1 MNITEVQNKLEFDK
15 ICDKLK
21 KYCVSQYGIDKLDQ
35 IELYTSAILL
45 KIEFNKLTSL
55 KKFLEAGK
63 DIDLEGLRDIREDIE
78 RLRIPGNFIQTEKY
92 NWIKSFLRISR
103 IVKSQ
108 IRDFSDEDENDNIKK
123 LADGLYSDK
132 VLEHSIESTID
143 ENGEVRDSASKNLKR
158 IREDLIDKREILRK
172 LLGKLLKRVSEDE
185 YTQDDL
191 ITLRDGRSVIPVKVE
206 NKRKVPGIIHSSS
219 ATGYTVFI
227 EPAETIDL
235 NNEITELT
243 FEEKREVERIL
254 RSLSESI
261 ARYYNELKVN
271 IEILGE
277 IDFIRA
283 KALFAIEYVCVE
295 PELDNDKYS
304 LKNCYHPILIQKL
317 EKNNVTPF
325 NLELRDD
332 TNTIVI
338 TGPNAGGKTVALKT
352 VGLLQLMY
360 QYGLMVTVEEG
371 SCFRMFSRFYVVI
384 GDEQSIENSLSSFS
398 SHLRE
403 LKDVIENSD
412 SNSLVLIDEIC
423 SGTDPKFGS
432 ALAASILKY
441 LSDKNC
447 FTIVT
452 THIGDLKVF
461 AHNNERFINASLEFN
476 FEKLS
481 PSFNFKIGIP
491 GQSYTFEL
499 AEKFKIPLEI
509 LEFASSMVIEDQYKI
524 EDMLSELNTSRIEYE
539 KLIHDNQLKKKV
551 IDEMTKEYNSKLS
564 AIKQK
569 EKEILN
575 NAREEASNILNK
587 GRGLIEKAVKEIKEK
602 EKDITE
608 IKKEFTEKSRVLL
621 PEKITTEDISTVQ
634 LRVGDVVMIKNTT
647 TKGEITEIVKN
658 LAVINA
664 NGLTLKSPL
673 SKLELINVGAMN
685 KHSDYKLILKEAFET
700 NLDIRGKYSNEITD
714 LLEKFIYE
722 GHINS
727 VEKLTIV
734 HGKGTGNLR
743 KAVHN
748 VLKSNKFVSNF
759 RLGHWNEGDSGVTI
773 VEIKK

>member
-1 MNITEVQNKLEFDK
+1 MDIKEVQRKLEFDK
-15 ICDKLK
+15 ICDNLK
-21 KYCVSQYGIDKLDQ
+21 RYCVSQYGKDKIDR
-35 IELYTSAILL
+35 IELYTSAMLL

-55 KKFLEAGK
+55 KKYIDAGNELN
-63 DIDLEGLRDIREDIE
+63 LEGLRDVREEIE

-108 IRDFSDEDENDNIKK
+108 IKYFPEEEENDNIKK
-123 LADGLYSDK
+123 LAEGLYADK

-143 ENGEVRDSASKNLKR
+143 DNGEVRDSASRNLKR
-158 IREDLIDKREILRK
+158 IREELIGKRENLRK
-172 LLGKLLKRVSEDE
+172 LLSKLLKRVSEEE

-254 RSLSESI
+254 RNLSESI

-271 IEILGE
+271 SEILGE
-277 IDFIRA
+277 LDFIRA
-283 KALFAIEYVCVE
+283 KALYAIEFDCVE
-295 PELDNDKYS
+295 PELKQGKY
-304 LKNCYHPILIQKL
+304 LIKNCYHPILIQKL
-317 EKNNVTPF
+317 GKNNVIPL
-325 NLELRDD
+325 NLEIIDD
-332 TNTIVI
+332 ANTIVI

-352 VGLLQLMY
+352 VGLLQMMY
-360 QYGLMVTVEEG
+360 QAGIMVTVEEG
-371 SCFRMFSRFYVVI
+371 SCFRIFSRYFVVI

-398 SHLRE
+398 SHLKE
-403 LKDVIENSD
+403 LKDVIDNSD
-412 SNSLVLIDEIC
+412 LKSLVLIDEIC

-432 ALAASILKY
+432 ALSASILKF

-452 THIGDLKVF
+452 THIGDLKIF
-461 AHNNERFINASLEFN
+461 AHNNEKFINASLEYN

-499 AEKFKIPLEI
+499 AEKFKIPYQI
-509 LEFASSMVIEDQYKI
+509 IEFASTMVVDDQFKI
-524 EDMLSELNTSRIEYE
+524 EDMLSELNNSRIEYE
-539 KLIHDNQLKKKV
+539 GLLKETQIKKKDV
-551 IDEMTKEYNSKLS
+551 DEMANEYNSKLS
-564 AIKQK
+564 SIKQK
-569 EKEILN
+569 EKEIIN
-575 NAREEASNILNK
+575 NAREEAANILEV
-587 GRGLIEKAVKEIKEK
+587 GRGFIEKAVKEIKEK
-602 EKDITE
+602 EKSISE
-608 IKKEFTEKSRVLL
+608 VKKEFAEKTKNLL
-621 PEKITTEDISTVQ
+621 PGKIIQEKVTVKLRIGDIVK
-634 LRVGDVVMIKNTT
+634 IKNTS
-647 TKGEITEIVKN
+647 TKGEITEIIKE
-658 LAVINA
+658 LAVINT

-673 SKLELINVGAMN
+673 SKLELINIGDSN
-685 KHSDYKLILKEAFET
+685 KQSDYKIILQEAFET
-700 NLDIRGKYSNEITD
+700 KLDIRGKYVNEIAD

-727 VEKLTIV
+727 VTELTV
-734 HGKGTGNLR
+734 LHGKGTGSLR
-743 KAVHN
+743 KAVHEI
-748 VLKSNKFVSNF
+748 LRSNKFVSNF
-759 RLGHWNEGDSGVTI
+759 RLGNWSEGDSGVTI
-773 VEIKK
+773 IEIKK

>member
-1 MNITEVQNKLEFDK
+1 MNIIEVQRKLEFDK
-15 ICDKLK
+15 VCDKLK
-21 KYCVSQYGIDKLDQ
+21 MYCISQYGKEKIDR
-35 IELYTSAILL
+35 IELYTSAVLL
-45 KIEFNKLTSL
+45 KIEFTKLTSL
-55 KKFLEAGK
+55 KKYIEAGN
-63 DIDLEGLRDIREDIE
+63 DLDLEGLRDVREDVE

-108 IRDFSDEDENDNIKK
+108 VKYFPDEEENDNIKK
-123 LADGLYSDK
+123 LADGLYADK
-132 VLEHSIESTID
+132 VLEHSIESTVD
-143 ENGEVRDSASKNLKR
+143 NNGEVRDSASRNLKR
-158 IREDLIDKREILRK
+158 IREELIEKRENLRK
-172 LLGKLLKRVSEDE
+172 LLSKLLKRVSEEE

-254 RSLSESI
+254 RNLSESI

-271 IEILGE
+271 SEILGE
-277 IDFIRA
+277 LDFIRA
-283 KALFAIEYVCVE
+283 KALYAIEFNCVE
-295 PELDNDKYS
+295 PGFKKDKYL

-317 EKNNVTPF
+317 GKNNVTPL
-325 NLELRDD
+325 NLELIDE

-352 VGLLQLMY
+352 VGLLQMMY
-360 QYGLMVTVEEG
+360 QAGLMVTVEEG
-371 SCFRMFSRFYVVI
+371 SCFRIFSRYFVVI

-398 SHLRE
+398 SHLKE

-412 SNSLVLIDEIC
+412 FNSLVLIDEIC

-432 ALAASILKY
+432 ALSASILNY

-452 THIGDLKVF
+452 THIGDLKIF
-461 AHNNERFINASLEFN
+461 AHNTDKFINASLEFS

-499 AEKFKIPLEI
+499 AEKFKIPAEI
-509 LEFASSMVIEDQYKI
+509 IEFASSMVVDDQYKI
-524 EDMLSELNTSRIEYE
+524 EDMLSELNNSRIEYE
-539 KLIHDNQLKKKV
+539 GLLKENQIKKKD
-551 IDEMTKEYNSKLS
+551 IDEMANEYNSKLS
-564 AIKQK
+564 RIKLK
-569 EKEILN
+569 EKEIIN
-575 NAREEASNILNK
+575 NAREEAANILED
-587 GRGLIEKAVKEIKEK
+587 GRGIIEKAVKEIKEK
-602 EKDITE
+602 EKTVSE
-608 IKKEFTEKSRVLL
+608 IKKEYTEKSKKLL
-621 PEKITTEDISTVQ
+621 PGKGVQETVSVQ
-634 LRVGDVVMIKNTT
+634 LRVGDVVKIKNTS
-647 TKGEITEIVKN
+647 TKGEITEILKE
-658 LAVINA
+658 LAVINT

-673 SKLELINVGAMN
+673 NKLELISIGDLNRQ
-685 KHSDYKLILKEAFET
+685 SDYKIILHEAFET
-700 NLDIRGKYSNEITD
+700 NLDIRGKYVNEIAD

-727 VEKLTIV
+727 VEELSIV
-734 HGKGTGNLR
+734 HGKGTGSLR
-743 KAVHN
+743 KAVHEI
-748 VLKSNKFVSNF
+748 LKSNKFVSSF

>member
-1 MNITEVQNKLEFDK
+1 MNITEVQKKLEFDK

-21 KYCVSQYGIDKLDQ
+21 KYCVSQYGMDKIDR

-55 KKFLEAGK
+55 KKFIEAGN
-63 DIDLEGLRDIREDIE
+63 DLELDGLRDVREDIE

-103 IVKSQ
+103 IIKSQ
-108 IRDFSDEDENDNIKK
+108 IKNISEKDENDNIKK

-132 VLEHSIESTID
+132 VLEHSIESTIN
-143 ENGEVRDSASKNLKR
+143 ETGEVRDSASKNLKR
-158 IREDLIDKREILRK
+158 IRDELIDKRDNLRK
-172 LLGKLLKRVSEDE
+172 LLSKLLKRVSEDE

-254 RSLSESI
+254 RNLSESI
-261 ARYYNELKVN
+261 ARYINELKVN

-283 KALFAIEYVCVE
+283 KALFAIEYGCVE
-295 PELDNDKYS
+295 PELHKDKYL

-317 EKNNVTPF
+317 GKNNVIPF
-325 NLELRDD
+325 NLELIEDL
-332 TNTIVI
+332 NTIVI

-360 QYGLMVTVEEG
+360 QYGLMVSVEEG
-371 SCFRMFSRFYVVI
+371 SCFRIFSRYFVVI

-398 SHLRE
+398 SHLKE

-432 ALAASILKY
+432 ALSASMIKY

-461 AHNNERFINASLEFN
+461 AHNNERFINASLDFN

-481 PSFNFKIGIP
+481 PSFNFRIGIP

-499 AEKFKIPLEI
+499 AEKFKIPSKI
-509 LEFASSMVIEDQYKI
+509 IEFASSMVVDDQYKI

-539 KLIHDNQLKKKV
+539 KLIHETLLKKKDV
-551 IDEMTKEYNSKLS
+551 DEMANEYNSKLS

-575 NAREEASNILNK
+575 DAREEAANILEE
-587 GRGLIEKAVKEIKEK
+587 GRGLIERAVKEIKEK
-602 EKDITE
+602 EKNVSE
-608 IKKEFTEKSRVLL
+608 IKKEFTEKSKVLL
-621 PEKITTEDISTVQ
+621 PEESTTQETAHVI
-634 LRVGDVVMIKNTT
+634 LKVGDVVKIKNTS
-647 TKGEITEIVKN
+647 TKGEITEIVKE

-664 NGLTLKSPL
+664 NGITLKSPL
-673 SKLELINVGAMN
+673 SKLELITAGYIN
-685 KHSDYKLILKEAFET
+685 KYSDYKLILKKAFDT